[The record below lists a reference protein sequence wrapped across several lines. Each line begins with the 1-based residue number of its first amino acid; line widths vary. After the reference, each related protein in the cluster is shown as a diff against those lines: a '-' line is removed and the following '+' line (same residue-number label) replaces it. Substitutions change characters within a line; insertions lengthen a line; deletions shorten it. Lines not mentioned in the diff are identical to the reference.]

1 MTGAARASRILGERR
16 LAAEQRRFEVGLS
29 NTFFIAQAQRD
40 LALDRNREQSAILD
54 YTRSL
59 VDFDAVQQIP
69 LGGGS

>member
-1 MTGAARASRILGERR
+1 LTGAARASRILGERR

-59 VDFDAVQQIP
+59 VDFDAV
-69 LGGGS
+69 

>member
-69 LGGGS
+69 LGGGF

>member
-1 MTGAARASRILGERR
+1 MGERR